1 MDLARAIKLIRTASG
16 MKQKEIA
23 VKVGVT
29 PNYLSLV
36 ENGKR
41 EPSISFLKRL
51 AAVLGISVSLFFLW
65 EQEETGRS
73 GKNLD
78 QVRTLLAQLEGM
90 YISANRG
97 KIRKKRAVA

>member
-1 MDLARAIKLIRTASG
+1 MELARAIKLTRTASG

-41 EPSISFLKRL
+41 EPSVSFLKRL
-51 AAVLGISVSLFFLW
+51 ATVLGVPVGLFFLW
-65 EQEETGRS
+65 EQERVGRP
-73 GKNLD
+73 GKRIN
-78 QVRTLLAQLEGM
+78 QVRNLLAQLEAM
-90 YISANRG
+90 YVFANRG
-97 KIRKKRAVA
+97 TIRKKRAVA

>member
-1 MDLARAIKLIRTASG
+1 MELARAIKLTRTASG

-51 AAVLGISVSLFFLW
+51 ATVLGVPVGLFFLW
-65 EQEETGRS
+65 EQEGV
-73 GKNLD
+73 GKSLN
-78 QVRTLLAQLEGM
+78 QVRNLLAQLEAM
-90 YISANRG
+90 YVFANRG
-97 KIRKKRAVA
+97 KIRKKRAMA

>member
-1 MDLARAIKLIRTASG
+1 MDLGRAIKLIRTASG
-16 MKQKEIA
+16 MKQKDIA

-51 AAVLGISVSLFFLW
+51 AAVLGIPVSLFFLW
-65 EQEETGRS
+65 EQDG
-73 GKNLD
+73 GGPPAKNIT
-78 QVRTLLAQLEGM
+78 QVRSLLAQLEAM
-90 YISANRG
+90 YVLANRA